1 MGSKSQIS
9 VEFLM
14 LIGLAAIIAIAFQY
28 VSLSQIIDF
37 KSINEKEA
45 VKDVAI
51 KIQREILLATSV
63 EDGYVRTFEIP
74 DKLGDANY
82 TITLQNS
89 TLTVQSK
96 EGLYFVRVTKISGNL
111 SKGYNT
117 INKTGGV
124 INVN

>member
-96 EGLYFVRVTKISGNL
+96 EGLYFVRVPKISGNL